1 LDNTTL
7 SSSITSRQRVFIT
20 GASGCIG
27 HYILEQLLASDR
39 YDLFLLLRHPDK
51 LQLPVREDPRVQIL
65 PGGLGDVQQYADL
78 LRTMDL
84 AILTAAAWGGDPDYV
99 FATNVDNNLAL
110 IGLLDPQRC
119 QQVIYFSTASILD
132 PQSQPLEAA
141 DQFGTDYIRSKYA
154 CHRHLPELA
163 LYPKITTVF
172 PTLVFGGD
180 TDKPYSFISAGLAEV
195 TRWVGLIRFFR
206 AEAGFHFAHAQD
218 IATVVHYLLQH
229 PSTTGYREYV
239 LGNSPLSVDQAV
251 EQTCA
256 YLGQPIW
263 FRIPLSLWLA
273 DRLITVFRVQ
283 MAPWDYYCLNHPQ
296 FVYQGAVSP
305 PSFGLPPYC
314 ADLADLLRAH
324 GLPQRSS
331 NLSQPQL
338 PSRLSQPAPVKGKP

>member
-1 LDNTTL
+1 
-7 SSSITSRQRVFIT
+7 
-20 GASGCIG
+20 
-27 HYILEQLLASDR
+27 
-39 YDLFLLLRHPDK
+39 
-51 LQLPVREDPRVQIL
+51 
-65 PGGLGDVQQYADL
+65 
-78 LRTMDL
+78 
-84 AILTAAAWGGDPDYV
+84 
-99 FATNVDNNLAL
+99 
-110 IGLLDPQRC
+110 
-119 QQVIYFSTASILD
+119 VIYFSTASILD

-141 DQFGTDYIRSKYA
+141 DQFGTDYIRTKYA
-154 CHRHLPELA
+154 CHHRLSELA

-273 DRLITVFRVQ
+273 DRLITLFRVQ
-283 MAPWDYYCLNHPQ
+283 MAPWDYYCLRNPQ

-305 PSFGLPPYC
+305 ASFGLTPYC
-314 ADLADLLRAH
+314 ANLADLLRVH
-324 GLPQRSS
+324 GLPQRGN
-331 NLSQPQL
+331 NLSQTPPPTQLPQL
-338 PSRLSQPAPVKGKP
+338 AQTKQKP

>member
-7 SSSITSRQRVFIT
+7 TSATPPRQRVFIT
-20 GASGCIG
+20 GGSGCIG

-39 YDLFLLLRHPDK
+39 YDLFLLLRHPEK
-51 LQLPVREDPRVQIL
+51 LQLPVKQDPRVQIL
-65 PGGLGDVQQYADL
+65 PGGLGDIQQYADL

-84 AILTAAAWGGDPDYV
+84 AILTAAAWGGDADYV
-99 FATNVDNNLAL
+99 FATNVDNNLTL
-110 IGLLDPQRC
+110 MGLLDPQRC

-154 CHRHLPELA
+154 CHHHLPELA

-180 TDKPYSFISAGLAEV
+180 TDKPYSFISAGLADV

-218 IATVVHYLLQH
+218 IASVVHYLLEH

-273 DRLITVFRVQ
+273 DRLITLFRVQ

-305 PSFGLPPYC
+305 ASFGLTPYC
-314 ADLADLLRAH
+314 ADLADLLRVH
-324 GLPQRSS
+324 GLPQRG
-331 NLSQPQL
+331 NDLSQSQA
-338 PSRLSQPAPVKGKP
+338 PSLAQIKEKS